1 MCPKF
6 LTLLCITIQ
15 LLGENKN
22 NVIVVQCS
30 GVSGP
35 LWSCGVVMSHVI
47 FAVTL
52 YADFSYS
59 TVYIPFRSSFPP
71 GPFRIPQFCILS
83 TPKSTLFKNSTCA
96 IVHGWKIAPLHLI
109 FMSVLYHTR
118 KIVPV
123 LYIYPSSD
131 ENNTKHSGTHPGVCM
146 TPVIQYRKTSNKRRV
161 SIKRRGVFADCSNKC
176 RVSNKRRVST
186 KRRGVFVDC
195 SNKCRGRL
203 LEDLRQPTITKS
215 L

>member
-1 MCPKF
+1 
-6 LTLLCITIQ
+6 
-15 LLGENKN
+15 
-22 NVIVVQCS
+22 
-30 GVSGP
+30 
-35 LWSCGVVMSHVI
+35 MSHVI

-123 LYIYPSSD
+123 LYIYPSTV
-131 ENNTKHSGTHPGVCM
+131 TKITPSIRARIPECVWHLSFSTVKLLINAGSPLNAGGYLPIVRINAGSPINAGSQLNAGGYLSIVRINAGGV
-146 TPVIQYRKTSNKRRV
+146 Y
-161 SIKRRGVFADCSNKC
+161 
-176 RVSNKRRVST
+176 
-186 KRRGVFVDC
+186 
-195 SNKCRGRL
+195 
-203 LEDLRQPTITKS
+203 
-215 L
+215 